1 MKKILSFISAAAMLV
16 SCGSNSYEIVGTC
29 ADSSM
34 DGTTLYILNYDNGDT
49 IDSMTVANKCFHLE
63 GVIDTPVV
71 ATIKSGDMRIMF
83 VLEPGKI
90 EINTENGA
98 ITGGAPL
105 NTVMETMFNK
115 ASEAAQANDMGAA
128 IAVLKEGYEANR
140 DNAVGVYALFNY
152 LQMADLSADE
162 CKKIVDEASPV
173 VKNSKR
179 IRGFIEMYDKLET
192 TGEGKQY
199 VDFAVKQPDGTE
211 AKLSDYVGKDGILV
225 VDFWASWCGPCRHEI
240 ETSLKNIY
248 GKYNGKGLTMLS
260 VAVWDKLEDTQRVA
274 ADLGIEWNQIVD
286 AQQVP
291 SEIYGFN
298 AIPHIMIIAADGTI
312 LSRGLQG
319 EELEKTVDELMA
331 K

>member
-1 MKKILSFISAAAMLV
+1 MKKILSFLGAAAILT
-16 SCGSNSYEIVGTC
+16 SCGNNSYEIVGTY

-34 DGTTLYILNYDNGDT
+34 DGTTLYIRNYDNGDV

-63 GVIDTPVV
+63 GAIDTPVV

-105 NTVMETMFNK
+105 NTAMEAMFNK
-115 ASEAAQANDMGAA
+115 AGDAKDMDEA
-128 IAVLKEGYEANR
+128 IAVLKEGYEANK
-140 DNAVGVYALFNY
+140 DNVVGVYALFNY

-162 CKKIVDEASPV
+162 VKAIVDEASPV

-179 IRGFIEMYDKLET
+179 IKGFLEMFEKLDT

-199 VDFAVKQPDGTE
+199 VDFAVKQPDGSE

-291 SEIYGFN
+291 SDIYGFN
-298 AIPHIMIIAADGTI
+298 AIPHIMIIGADGTI

-319 EELEKTVDELMA
+319 DELEKKVDELMA